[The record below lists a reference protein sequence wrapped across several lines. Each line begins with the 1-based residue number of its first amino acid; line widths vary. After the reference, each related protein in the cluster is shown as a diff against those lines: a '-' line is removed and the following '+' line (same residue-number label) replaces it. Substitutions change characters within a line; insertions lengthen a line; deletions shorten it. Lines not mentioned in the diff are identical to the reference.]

1 LPRPDTPA
9 ACFIGTGTRQCAT
22 EKRKGSPRDGWSKV
36 GKIDFK
42 NHIFKK
48 FKSDF
53 FYLNRIFKI
62 FFVQAGNTRVLPAC
76 SIS

>member
-42 NHIFKK
+42 KI
-48 FKSDF
+48 
-53 FYLNRIFKI
+53 I
-62 FFVQAGNTRVLPAC
+62 FFKNLNQ
-76 SIS
+76 IFFI